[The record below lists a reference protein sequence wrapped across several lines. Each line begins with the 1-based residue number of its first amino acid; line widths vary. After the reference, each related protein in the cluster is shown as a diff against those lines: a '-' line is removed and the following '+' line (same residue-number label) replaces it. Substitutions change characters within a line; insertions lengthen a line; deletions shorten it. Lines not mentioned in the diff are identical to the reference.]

1 MFNVPITKEKTVP
14 YAIINKYKACTVK
27 IIPAAKGT

>member
-14 YAIINKYKACTVK
+14 YAITNKYKACCVK
-27 IIPAAKGT
+27 IIPAAQGT